1 MRQTTGRTLLGL
13 LPLLFISLF
22 IGIAPF
28 GDAFVTSFF
37 HDAYGTKEFA
47 GLDNYRFLFS
57 DKGFSY
63 SLSITILWAVLN
75 SFLSIFLGF
84 IFAAAM
90 ATRFKRLSS
99 AFYAVLLIPWG
110 IPVYIAVPLW
120 RAVIHGNGGVSLLTR
135 FFGISINLMMQPVMS
150 FISVLVVSLWMMV
163 PLTTFVLYGSLRK
176 TPKSITEAAC
186 IEGAKPVDLA
196 FGIYL
201 PGMWHS
207 LLVMGLLNFI
217 KALKEFTV
225 VFLMTSGGP
234 PLVSGITDHHII
246 GATTTLGVL
255 IYELFSETDDLGL
268 TASYAMVMTAIV
280 AIIMVFWLL
289 VRRKKKAT
297 DTRIILFA
305 ALTQPLFFMP
315 WGLVW
320 TGCYLLTLRYKK
332 LYPIVLAAEI
342 VQFTV
347 LLVTKS
353 FLAALHPG
361 MITAV
366 LALFFLGET
375 EKRSGIKT
383 FFSTLFAG
391 VKRTELRRAGT
402 VRIDLLRETF
412 WNLLTDLLVIV
423 MVLSSL
429 LVLFLL
435 GWMSLSGVS
444 TTYVDSL
451 IPPYFSVSSF
461 ISIVKDERIFTY
473 FLNTFIVAG
482 LTGIL
487 IPLVSFPAAAVLSLN
502 KPSTGKSVL
511 FAVQLLGIAG
521 GMHTLIPLYSL
532 FLKIGL
538 INSFVPLVMIYI
550 FHAIPFSLFTMKTY
564 LDSIPTS
571 FRDYASLE
579 GAGPLHYTF
588 KILFPV
594 SFPVITTAVIVAFLG
609 GWNGFM
615 APLLFLN
622 DEAKYT
628 ISIKLFSLVGSIA
641 SGEPKWNLFAA
652 ASTINMVL
660 IGFLFL
666 RFKNPLSTTPL
677 KDYQE

>member
-1 MRQTTGRTLLGL
+1 MRQSTGRTLLGL
-13 LPLLFISLF
+13 LPLIFISLF

-28 GDAFVTSFF
+28 ADAFVTSFF
-37 HDAYGTKEFA
+37 HDAYGAKEFA
-47 GLDNYRFLFS
+47 GVDNYLFLFS

-84 IFAAAM
+84 IFAVAM

-99 AFYAVLLIPWG
+99 VFYAVLLIPWG

-120 RAVIHGNGGVSLLTR
+120 RAIIHGNGGTSLLTR
-135 FFGISINLMMQPVMS
+135 FFGISINLMMQPVAS

-163 PLTTFVLYGSLRK
+163 PLTTFVLYGALRK
-176 TPKSITEAAC
+176 TPKSVTDAAH

-196 FGIYL
+196 FSIYL

-234 PLVSGITDHHII
+234 PLVSGITEHHII

-268 TASYAMVMTAIV
+268 TSSYAMVMTAIV

-289 VRRKKKAT
+289 VRRKEKTT

-320 TGCYLLTLRYKK
+320 AGCYLVTLRYKK
-332 LYPIVLAAEI
+332 LYPAVLAAEI
-342 VQFTV
+342 IHFAV
-347 LLVTKS
+347 LLFTKS

-361 MITAV
+361 VITA
-366 LALFFLGET
+366 LIALFFLR
-375 EKRSGIKT
+375 EKTMQRGAKVFSRAPRFKT
-383 FFSTLFAG
+383 Y
-391 VKRTELRRAGT
+391 RTKVPL
-402 VRIDLLRETF
+402 
-412 WNLLTDLLVIV
+412 WNIVTDLLVIA
-423 MVLSSL
+423 MVLSSF
-429 LVLFLL
+429 LVLFMLV
-435 GWMSLSGVS
+435 WMSLSGVS

-461 ISIVKDERIFTY
+461 IAIVKDERIFTY

-482 LTGIL
+482 FTGIL
-487 IPLVSFPAAAVLSLN
+487 IPLVSFPAAAVLSLD

-550 FHAIPFSLFTMKTY
+550 FHAIPFSLFTMKAY
-564 LDSIPTS
+564 LDSIPSS

-579 GAGPLHYTF
+579 GAGPLQYTF

-622 DEAKYT
+622 DDAKYT